1 VAAFIAWIE
10 ENLGSR
16 PEGLT
21 IDRIDADGDYE
32 PGNVRW
38 ATREVQAF
46 NTRGRRA
53 DALERSLAERRS
65 IARALARE
73 GMTQRE
79 IADVLGASQ
88 QSVSNYLKV
97 T

>member
-1 VAAFIAWIE
+1 MMTFITWIE
-10 ENLGSR
+10 ANLGPR
-16 PEGLT
+16 PGGMS
-21 IDRIDADGDYE
+21 IDRINANGDYE

-46 NTRGRRA
+46 NRRGRRA
-53 DALERSLAERRS
+53 DALRRSLAERRS
-65 IARALARE
+65 VARALERE

-88 QSVSNYLKV
+88 QSVSNYLKRW
-97 T
+97 